1 MKDERRVVTVV
12 FADLAGSTALAER
25 LDPEE
30 VRLIIGEGIARAVA
44 AIEAYGGTVKD
55 LAGDGVLALFGA
67 PRAHEDD
74 PERAV
79 LAALEIVAAVA
90 DHGEGVRR
98 GWGIAGFGA
107 RAAVHTGEVVTGLVG
122 AGGRIEYAAF
132 GDAVNTA
139 ARLQSHAPVGA
150 VLVSET
156 TRRLVAGLF
165 EWGPA
170 EAFDLKGKVS
180 PVSARVAIGARSH
193 AAAST
198 EILGTA
204 PLTGRDRELGVA
216 EELVER
222 LSGGRGGLLFVV
234 GDPGIGKSRLAAE
247 TARLVGAKDCAWLEG
262 RCVSYGEGLSYWPF
276 RDLIRNWLRVTG
288 QEPEMKVRVGL
299 RRRLDGLLGDEAAE
313 SYPHLAAI
321 LGLSLEPAA
330 AAGLAELSP
339 EALQFRTFEVV
350 LNLLRRLAE
359 EHPLALLLDDLHWA
373 DRTSLA
379 LTERLLA
386 LSEEA
391 PFLLVVTMRPETDRG
406 AWTLKERAQREYR
419 HLYAELDL
427 EPLTR
432 ERETELLRTLVEVEL
447 PPEVVDRVLAY
458 TEGNPFYLEE
468 ITRTLAEDGEVAIPD
483 TLEGVIQARLDRLEP
498 SWRRIVT
505 AAAVLGRTFP
515 QELLG
520 HLYDGTEEE
529 LREGLHHL
537 LRLEMLQQEQRLPE
551 PVYRFRHALLQEAAQ
566 RSLVSADRADLHRRA
581 ALWFEGHYGD
591 RQERM
596 YGLLAH
602 HWLAADDEEKAILY
616 LRLAGEQARSEWA
629 LDEAVRHYQLL
640 APLLD
645 RSGRE
650 AEAAAALFELALTL
664 NLAMRFAE
672 ADATWQRAFLT
683 QPVAAP
689 VIAVGAA
696 TLVLMVRQLAWD
708 PDPATSFY
716 SANQRLHIQTHGSL
730 LEQSEG
736 GSIVPGMAEWWTVT
750 PDGRCYRVRLRTGLV
765 WHDGRPVTAADVVDG
780 VRLVLDPQIQGLSA
794 PYAFVLENAEERAAG
809 RVPEAAVGVRAVGDL
824 EVEFRLSR
832 AVPYFPSLLTLGI
845 FSGLRQDGTS
855 HGPFEILE
863 MSPTQIVLERASA
876 GGWRGIGNVRRVEMR
891 AMPSDE
897 GAIGT
902 GVEVDAWLE
911 SPGPALPP
919 MKADQIVTELGP
931 FEITAFLV
939 WSGSLPGI
947 DVHLRR
953 ALALAT
959 DRSLIEADQPP
970 TRMTATG
977 GLVPP
982 ALPGHTPGV
991 ALRYD
996 PAAARES
1003 LSRSGFAGPLRI
1015 AWSLEQKPP
1024 YRNRLVESWRQVLG
1038 LEIEVLD
1045 FALVENVKF
1054 HHQAHLAFWHWAAN
1068 WPDPEY
1074 FIRLMLHGQSR
1085 TNLSGWRDERLDA
1098 LIDRAMAQEDG
1109 AARLALFHDSDRL
1122 AVQELC
1128 QVLPMQYLR
1137 GSVHRQP
1144 WVSGLYHPYLSH
1156 YKDVIVGLD
1165 SPRSNG

>member
-90 DHGEGVRR
+90 DHGEDVRR
-98 GWGIAGFGA
+98 GWGVVGFGA

-139 ARLQSHAPVGA
+139 ARLQAQAPVGA

-165 EWGPA
+165 EWGP
-170 EAFDLKGKVS
+170 EKTFDLKGKAS
-180 PVSARVAIGARSH
+180 PVTARVAIGARSH
-193 AAAST
+193 AAGST
-198 EILGTA
+198 EILSTA
-204 PLTGRDRELGVA
+204 PLTGRDREMGVTD
-216 EELVER
+216 ELVER

-247 TARLVGAKDCAWLEG
+247 TARLVEAKNCAWLEG

-276 RDLIRNWLRVTG
+276 RDLLRNWLRITG
-288 QEPEMKVRVGL
+288 QEPDMKVRVGL
-299 RRRLDGLLGDEAAE
+299 RRRLDDLLGDEAAD

-321 LGLSLEPAA
+321 LGLTLEPAA
-330 AAGLAELSP
+330 AAGLAQLSP
-339 EALQFRTFEVV
+339 EAQQFRTFEV
-350 LNLLRRLAE
+350 LLDLLRRLSQE
-359 EHPLALLLDDLHWA
+359 QPLALLLDDLHWA

-386 LSEEA
+386 LTEEA
-391 PFLLVVTMRPETDRG
+391 PFLLVITMRPETDRG

-419 HLYAELDL
+419 HLFVELDL
-427 EPLTR
+427 EPLSR
-432 ERETELLRTLVEVEL
+432 ERETELLRSLAEVDL

-468 ITRTLAEDGEVAIPD
+468 ITRALAESGEVAIPD

-520 HLYDGTEEE
+520 HLYDGTEED

-566 RSLVSADRADLHRRA
+566 RSLVSGERATLHRRA
-581 ALWFEGHYGD
+581 ATWFEGHYGD
-591 RQERM
+591 RRERM

-602 HWLAADDEEKAILY
+602 HWLAAEDEEKAILY

-629 LDEAVRHYQLL
+629 LDEAVRHFQLL
-640 APLLD
+640 APLLE

-672 ADATWQRAFLT
+672 ADRTWQRAFLT
-683 QPVAAP
+683 QPPAP
-689 VIAVGAA
+689 AMPEHTA

-730 LEQSEG
+730 LEQVEG

-750 PDGRCYRVRLRTGLV
+750 PDGRRYRVRLRAGLT
-765 WHDGRPVTAADVVDG
+765 WHDGRPVTAVDIVDG
-780 VRLVLDPQIQGLSA
+780 VRLVLDPKLNGLSA
-794 PYAFVLENAEERAAG
+794 PFTFVLENAEARAAG
-809 RVPEAAVGVRAVGDL
+809 HVPEAVVGVQAVGDL

-832 AVPYFPSLLTLGI
+832 AVPYFPILLTLGI
-845 FSGLRQDGTS
+845 FSGLRQDGLS
-855 HGPFEILE
+855 HGPFEIVE
-863 MSPTQIVLERASA
+863 MSATRIVLERASS
-876 GGWRGIGNVRRVEMR
+876 GGWCGIGNVRRIEMNP
-891 AMPSDE
+891 MPHDAS
-897 GAIGT
+897 AIANGD
-902 GVEVDAWLE
+902 EVDAWLE
-911 SPGPALPP
+911 GPGPALPA

-939 WSGSLPGI
+939 WSGILPGV

-959 DRSLIEADQPP
+959 DRSLIEFDQPP
-970 TRMTATG
+970 TRMAATG

-996 PAAARES
+996 AEAARAS
-1003 LSRSGFAGPLRI
+1003 LSRSIHRGPLQI
-1015 AWSLEQKPP
+1015 AWSREHTTL
-1024 YRNRLVESWRQVLG
+1024 YRDRLLDSWRQVLG
-1038 LEIEVLD
+1038 LEIEMLEFSMVDHL
-1045 FALVENVKF
+1045 KF
-1054 HHQAHLAFWHWAAN
+1054 HRQSHVVFWHWAAS
-1068 WPDPEY
+1068 WSDPEY
-1074 FIRLMLHGQSR
+1074 FIRLMLHSQSR
-1085 TNLSGWRDERLDA
+1085 TNLSGWGDERMDA
-1098 LIDRAMAQEDG
+1098 LIDRAMEQEDG

-1128 QVLPMQYLR
+1128 QVLPLQYLR
-1137 GSVHRQP
+1137 GAVHRQS
-1144 WVSGLYHPYLSH
+1144 WLAGLHDNYLAQ
-1156 YKDVIVGLD
+1156 YKDVIVGAE
-1165 SPRSNG
+1165 SPRVNG